1 MRAGSLRAE
10 QSEALRREWRAG
22 SYGLLEGAAGAGAG
36 QGPGGAARAGGGW
49 GCNKGW
55 MTSCEGRGLVGGGAG
70 AELCACPGRLIRS
83 SDPRPL
89 PAQPLRTTTA
99 AKPLHAAAAAP
110 STLNFVRSHL
120 PSLCW
125 PVWWL
130 LGWGGALCLSWT
142 YLPPTTV
149 GT

>member
-55 MTSCEGRGLVGGGAG
+55 LGAG
-70 AELCACPGRLIRS
+70 QARNFAPARAGLSGAAIRDHSLPNPCAP
-83 SDPRPL
+83 PPL
-89 PAQPLRTTTA
+89 PS
-99 AKPLHAAAAAP
+99 P
-110 STLNFVRSHL
+110 STL
-120 PSLCW
+120 
-125 PVWWL
+125 L
-130 LGWGGALCLSWT
+130 LLRPRLSTSFDRIFHRYVGQCGG
-142 YLPPTTV
+142 Y
-149 GT
+149 